1 MTLALRTAVLALV
14 AMLCAAVA
22 QAYPVGERHLQTATP
37 AAALRDAQH
46 RDALRITVW
55 YPAAPTAQEQDL
67 TIGPPD
73 KPLFFVGEAAP
84 NAEFADDKR
93 RPVILFSHGFGGTA
107 RMMGW
112 FGTVLAQQGYIVVA
126 VDHPGNNG
134 MDPMTV
140 AGAVMFWERPGDLA
154 AALAKVR
161 SDPDFYRRLDLS
173 RVGVAGFSAGGF
185 TSLVAAG
192 ARVDLARLQA
202 FCADHPQDGVCAP
215 QKEFTVTPE
224 QAQALLAGPEIAPRA
239 ARAGDDLSLPE
250 VRAAFVMAPAIVQ
263 ALDPRS
269 LQAMRI
275 PVSIILGDADDVA
288 PPNTNGGVAVRA
300 IPGARMKV
308 LAGVGH
314 YDFLAR
320 CTADG
325 QRVVPMCPTEVPRG
339 ETHRAALEAAL
350 RFFAQTLGGAP

>member
-1 MTLALRTAVLALV
+1 MIPALRTAVLALIV
-14 AMLCAAVA
+14 TFCTGGA
-22 QAYPVGERHLQTATP
+22 QAYPVGERHLQTVQPTAKP
-37 AAALRDAQH
+37 RDAQQH
-46 RDALRITVW
+46 DNLRITLW
-55 YPAAPTAQEQDL
+55 YPAAPTAEEQDL

-73 KPLFFVGEAAP
+73 NPLFFVGESAPDAA
-84 NAEFADDKR
+84 FADDQR
-93 RPVILFSHGFGGTA
+93 RPVILLSHGFGGTA

-134 MDPMTV
+134 LDPMTV

-154 AALAKVR
+154 AALARVR
-161 SDPDFYRRLDLS
+161 TDPDLYRHLDLS

-192 ARVDLARLQA
+192 ARVDLARLTA
-202 FCADHPQDGVCAP
+202 FCAERPSDGVCAP
-215 QKEFTVTPE
+215 QKEFTVTPQE
-224 QAQALLAGPEIAPRA
+224 AQAFLAGPEIAPRA

-263 ALDPRS
+263 ALDPGS
-269 LQAMRI
+269 LRAMRT
-275 PVSIILGDADDVA
+275 PVSIILGDSDVVA

-320 CTADG
+320 CTAAG
-325 QRVVPMCPTEVPRG
+325 QRVVPLCPTEVPRG
-339 ETHRAALEAAL
+339 ETHRATLEAAL
-350 RFFAQTLGGAP
+350 RFFAQTIGGAP